1 MHSSLPSLPLFLS
14 PIHTSFT
21 LNAGFSVSFGDFFY
35 HWNCPEAREHPISGT
50 ESHMLW
56 TLVDSDTPS
65 IPLSLSLS
73 LSLSSYPSL
82 PSFLSLHVFES
93 GFLSSSLLVEVYAS
107 IPDHQDVQGEWV
119 SVTVS
124 SKLIFLLTES
134 SVVGREWNVVHH
146 VPPLCDRVLK

>member
-1 MHSSLPSLPLFLS
+1 
-14 PIHTSFT
+14 
-21 LNAGFSVSFGDFFY
+21 
-35 HWNCPEAREHPISGT
+35 
-50 ESHMLW
+50 MLW